1 MQTLALMLAAAQAHK
16 PILRTMT
23 DAPPHTLRAAP
34 VHSPHFPKPLFFET
48 RRDHFNITDTT
59 KWQQAYYVNATFWT
73 PGSGAPVFLCVG
85 GEGPALDGSVVV
97 SSVHCNNAVEWLSET
112 RALMFAVEHRYYGCH
127 NMSACPYS
135 PSDEKPLRWLSSRQ
149 ALADL
154 ATFQRHA
161 TSAFGISAAS
171 KWVTFGGSYP
181 GMLASFARIK
191 HPPLHY
197 SPTRNNDG
205 FNHGC
210 DCCC

>member
-1 MQTLALMLAAAQAHK
+1 MLAAQAHK

-135 PSDEKPLRWLSSRQ
+135 PSDEKLYRGGAFEAQPLPAPEGGGPPGAKAKHSLDDFISP
-149 ALADL
+149 D
-154 ATFQRHA
+154 HA
-161 TSAFGISAAS
+161 VPAARGTCSA
-171 KWVTFGGSYP
+171 
-181 GMLASFARIK
+181 
-191 HPPLHY
+191 
-197 SPTRNNDG
+197 
-205 FNHGC
+205 
-210 DCCC
+210 

>member
-1 MQTLALMLAAAQAHK
+1 MLAAQAHK

-135 PSDEKPLRWLSSRQ
+135 PSDEKLYRGGAFEAQPLPAPEGGGPPSAKAAHSGPRVACGTRGRCSRAPRCEQ
-149 ALADL
+149 AKHSLDD
-154 ATFQRHA
+154 FISPDHA
-161 TSAFGISAAS
+161 VPAARGTCSA
-171 KWVTFGGSYP
+171 
-181 GMLASFARIK
+181 
-191 HPPLHY
+191 
-197 SPTRNNDG
+197 
-205 FNHGC
+205 
-210 DCCC
+210 